1 MTMAYRPGMAV
12 ADKSAIIA
20 KAGPQRPPGA
30 HGGPLPGL
38 PFARV
43 CMTLSA
49 RNAAAHRLR

>member
-12 ADKSAIIA
+12 ADKAAIIA
-20 KAGPQRPPGA
+20 KACPQRPPGA
-30 HGGPLPGL
+30 HGEPLPGL